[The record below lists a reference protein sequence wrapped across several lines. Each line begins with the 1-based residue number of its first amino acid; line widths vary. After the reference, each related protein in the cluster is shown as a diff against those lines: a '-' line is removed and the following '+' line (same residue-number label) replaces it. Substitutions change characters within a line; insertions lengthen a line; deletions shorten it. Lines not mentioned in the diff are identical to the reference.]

1 MPNYSSR
8 THDLIKNINTN
19 IQTFKS
25 NNGNVK
31 VFKPD
36 KNGKLILE
44 EIIPIQKI
52 IADSINKENRGREKY
67 SKWIARVNLH
77 SKK

>member
-8 THDLIKNINTN
+8 THNIIGNINTN

-25 NNGNVK
+25 NNGSVK
-31 VFKPD
+31 IFKPD

-44 EIIPIQKI
+44 KIIPIQKI
-52 IADSINKENRGREKY
+52 IADSLKKENQKRSAY
-67 SKWIARVNLH
+67 SNYICRANLF

>member
-8 THDLIKNINTN
+8 THDLTKNINTN

-31 VFKPD
+31 IFKPD

-52 IADSINKENRGREKY
+52 IADSIKKENQKRSNY
-67 SKWIARVNLH
+67 SDYICRANLF

>member
-8 THDLIKNINTN
+8 THDLVKNINTN

-31 VFKPD
+31 ILKPD
-36 KNGKLILE
+36 KKGKLILQKT
-44 EIIPIQKI
+44 IPIQRI
-52 IADSINKENRGREKY
+52 IADSITKEIEGRAKY
-67 SKWIARVNLH
+67 SAWIARVNLH